1 MTTTFSVLRKCSRC
15 GKYSNFT
22 KILRESAFA
31 SFDLDDRPSDYDRD
45 ALQYKVQE
53 CPHCGYAADDISFGT
68 TAPDALFES
77 EEYLSYGGIPFLSEL
92 AKKFYRLYLVERAV
106 GDVEGAF
113 YAALHGAWA
122 SDDALDVAAATKC
135 RRLALEQLEIL
146 ESRAS
151 NPEGW
156 TLTKFDLLRRV
167 RDFDAVVEGAMA
179 LHSDS
184 RYHMNIAALE
194 LELAK
199 RGDDACHTYA
209 EVDGYDDEED
219 EDEDEDEIV
228 DEDFDEDEDCDE
240 DEDFDEDEDCDEGED
255 FDEDEDRGCYVLFDE
270 DENDE
275 TCRRFVD
282 FGEEDEILDGDFDA
296 NINWDFD
303 GESVGDFNWDFE
315 DDEDEYEEYDEGDEE
330 NDDEELA

>member
-92 AKKFYRLYLVERAV
+92 AKKFYRLYLVVRAV

-179 LHSDS
+179 FHSDR

-228 DEDFDEDEDCDE
+228 
-240 DEDFDEDEDCDEGED
+240 GED

-275 TCRRFVD
+275 TCR
-282 FGEEDEILDGDFDA
+282 
-296 NINWDFD
+296 
-303 GESVGDFNWDFE
+303 
-315 DDEDEYEEYDEGDEE
+315 
-330 NDDEELA
+330 